1 MKPLVVA
8 STRPELIKLSPVMRE
23 FDKRGIGYKFITTGQ
38 HYDLQ
43 LFGAFIKDLRL
54 REPDYNIEIGSGTQA
69 YQTGTGMIELEKI
82 FEKEEP
88 DVVIVEGDTNSVLSA
103 SLAAVKLHIPVAHVE
118 AGLRSFDRNM
128 PEEIN
133 RTVAD
138 HCSEV
143 LFAPTEVSALNLTG
157 EGIPPRKIFIVGNTI
172 VDSTLQNIE
181 LANDSILGRFPEDFL
196 LLTLHRPENVDKPE
210 TLKEMMKAFTGLKQD
225 IVFPVHPRTK
235 EMLEKFGISEHQNL
249 LLTEPLGY
257 LDFLALLKNAKAVLT
272 DSGGVQEEA
281 TVLNTPCI
289 TLRTTTERPE
299 TVEAGGNI
307 IAGVTAEKISEA
319 VNRVLSDKEFYES
332 MVGAKNP
339 LGDGRSAERIV
350 DILLDL
356 HEKGALKITSP
367 DFTEGLPEKRYI
379 EVDSEL
385 EGRRIDELDFTV
397 LNIIENGKEKFPQRD
412 MKLKK
417 GQLLLTLN
425 YRF

>member
-1 MKPLVVA
+1 M
-8 STRPELIKLSPVMRE
+8 
-23 FDKRGIGYKFITTGQ
+23 
-38 HYDLQ
+38 
-43 LFGAFIKDLRL
+43 
-54 REPDYNIEIGSGTQA
+54 
-69 YQTGTGMIELEKI
+69 
-82 FEKEEP
+82 
-88 DVVIVEGDTNSVLSA
+88 
-103 SLAAVKLHIPVAHVE
+103 
-118 AGLRSFDRNM
+118 
-128 PEEIN
+128 
-133 RTVAD
+133 
-138 HCSEV
+138 
-143 LFAPTEVSALNLTG
+143 
-157 EGIPPRKIFIVGNTI
+157 
-172 VDSTLQNIE
+172 
-181 LANDSILGRFPEDFL
+181 
-196 LLTLHRPENVDKPE
+196 
-210 TLKEMMKAFTGLKQD
+210 
-225 IVFPVHPRTK
+225 
-235 EMLEKFGISEHQNL
+235 
-249 LLTEPLGY
+249 
-257 LDFLALLKNAKAVLT
+257 
-272 DSGGVQEEA
+272 
-281 TVLNTPCI
+281 LNTPCI

-397 LNIIENGKEKFPQRD
+397 SNIIENGKEKFPQRD